1 MLGPLREAVW
11 ALVGEDGKL
20 LAPVH
25 ARHEPCVV
33 GTLLDNLEKVARYRL
48 ALDLKNP
55 ASELAGKVD
64 VELLRKTAYGLEA
77 PELGTD
83 GRPVFSEGEYL
94 ALRISHRCDRPL
106 YVYVLDLGLTG
117 RVVLQYPPA
126 GSKDS
131 LSPDRPLEVGTR
143 PGSEIDLYF
152 PNQFPFLASGPGEE
166 ATGFETLKILFTTH
180 PAELA
185 PLLQD
190 GYRRIGE
197 ISSDGSLSSLLITTF
212 GGGGYTKRD
221 LRTREQGGG
230 PEDWTTLDRS
240 FRLVRPASPPQA
252 AWGRGF

>member
-1 MLGPLREAVW
+1 M
-11 ALVGEDGKL
+11 VGEDGKL

-25 ARHEPCVV
+25 PRHEPCVV

-55 ASELAGKVD
+55 GSELAGKVD

-77 PELGTD
+77 PELGAD
-83 GRPVFSEGEYL
+83 GRPVFSEGECL

-117 RVVLQYPPA
+117 RVVLQYPPG

-131 LSPDRPLEVGTR
+131 LLPGRPLEVGTR

-152 PNQFPFLASGPGEE
+152 PNQFPFLAAGPGEE
-166 ATGFETLKILFTTH
+166 VTGFETLKILFTTH

-221 LRTREQGGG
+221 LRIREQGGG
-230 PEDWTTLDRS
+230 PEDWTTLDRT
-240 FRLVRPASPPQA
+240 FRLVRPASSWQV
-252 AWGRGF
+252 AWGRGV